1 MGHPFEARLLLL
13 FWTYVSFKALA
24 AKKLGVGLLRGLLC
38 VFVRERESD
47 RIRRYG

>member
-13 FWTYVSFKALA
+13 FWTYVRFKALA

-38 VFVRERESD
+38 VLCERE
-47 RIRRYG
+47 